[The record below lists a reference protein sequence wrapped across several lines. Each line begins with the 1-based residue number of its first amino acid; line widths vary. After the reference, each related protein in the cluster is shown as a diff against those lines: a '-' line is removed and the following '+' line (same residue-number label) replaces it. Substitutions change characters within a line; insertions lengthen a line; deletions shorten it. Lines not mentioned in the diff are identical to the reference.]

1 MKGYKS
7 FFRFI
12 HDSYQ
17 KEEGAVVVIVA
28 LSMVVLLG
36 FSALAID
43 MGFAYNKAS
52 DLQNA
57 LDSAALAAVQEL
69 PADNTTSQEWASA
82 VSEGI
87 TYASLNNISISE
99 DAILPVYKNDDV
111 NNIIIG
117 VKVNGKKDVPY
128 HFAQVLGFD
137 KMTISRSAT
146 AELKTVNGISN
157 LVPLAIPSTTMDN
170 IKSGTE
176 ELYLKGG
183 PHDKEFFGNI
193 GGWRGIW
200 YSEDD
205 SWDKQD
211 FLNYYKYGYPNQI
224 YIGYELIMKD
234 GVVTGASDEAYHIRM
249 DGHEDCTLENY
260 KVNCPNCPRL
270 ITVPITEA
278 ISNKK
283 IVVTGY
289 ASFFLEPATKESNGN
304 IKSITATYID
314 TVIVPGSASA
324 GASADYGVYVP
335 KLTE

>member
-87 TYASLNNISISE
+87 TYASLNDISISE

-146 AELKTVNGISN
+146 AELKTVKAMSGIAPLCCSKKVMENIYEGKEVTLKQTTKIEDNNDDFYNMTGWYGALRIDGNGANDYRDALAGGSKSKISEGQVIDVKN
-157 LVPLAIPSTTMDN
+157 GNMA
-170 IKSGTE
+170 
-176 ELYLKGG
+176 G
-183 PHDKEFFGNI
+183 PT
-193 GGWRGIW
+193 
-200 YSEDD
+200 DD
-205 SWDKQD
+205 
-211 FLNYYKYGYPNQI
+211 GYNMRI
-224 YIGYELIMKD
+224 N
-234 GVVTGASDEAYHIRM
+234 
-249 DGHEDCTLENY
+249 GHEGCTFENHEENCKRILIIPLVEQHSKKEV
-260 KVNCPNCPRL
+260 KV
-270 ITVPITEA
+270 I
-278 ISNKK
+278 
-283 IVVTGY
+283 GF
-289 ASFFLEPATKESNGN
+289 ASFFLDNCENKGT
-304 IKSITATYID
+304 ITAKYIK
-314 TVIVPGSASA
+314 TIVSGSASA
-324 GASADYGVYVP
+324 GPSADYGVYVP